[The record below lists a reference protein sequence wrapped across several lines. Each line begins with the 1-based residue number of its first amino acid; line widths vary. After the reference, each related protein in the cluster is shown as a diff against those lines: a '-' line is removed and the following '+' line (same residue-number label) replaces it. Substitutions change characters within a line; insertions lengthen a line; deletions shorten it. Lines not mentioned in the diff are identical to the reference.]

1 MIRRPPRSTRTDTL
15 VPYTPLF
22 RSADRH
28 DQRVEFG
35 HILDHLQRHRPL
47 PRRDMRMVEG
57 VDEAQAAYGFKLPCM
72 RISVVELLAEQDDR
86 PALARCLRYLHL
98 RPRPWHHDRNRHA
111 ESLHVIGHP
120 SPIFAPRRPDH
131 PPRRGHILTP
141 THTAQPPA

>member
-57 VDEAQAAYGFKLPCM
+57 VDEGLAAYGFKLPCM
-72 RISVVELLAEQDDR
+72 RISVVELLAEPDDR
-86 PALARCLRYLHL
+86 PAVARFLRSLHL
-98 RPRPWHHDRNRHA
+98 PLRLFHHLLPLPPL
-111 ESLHVIGHP
+111 SLP
-120 SPIFAPRRPDH
+120 LFLPTLPLSFA
-131 PPRRGHILTP
+131 LLFLLVF
-141 THTAQPPA
+141 